1 MRLRQAAI
9 WIWIWVW
16 IRRDC
21 ITGVMSPMTRA
32 MRVPA
37 INRSDRNMP
46 MVAQSHLKAT
56 PASHRCSYHYDAE
69 GLLTRH
75 GTAGRLIDRFWRG
88 DEVANELCSPTSGS
102 AQLTWLRAMG
112 QPIVEQIRGA
122 VARMTLLA
130 TAMSGSVLL
139 EADTAV
145 RQVAYAPHGSRAESD
160 AAEPAFN
167 GELLDAASGCY
178 LLGAGHHRPYCPR
191 LGIFLAADGLSP
203 FGEGGLNPYAYCAGD
218 PVNRNDPTGHFWK
231 WIVAAVGIALGVA
244 AVAVTFGAA
253 SKAVAAVAT
262 VGFSALTKST
272 AGAIAST
279 TLGVV
284 AVGAEVGA
292 IAAEVS
298 GDTKTAKILGFVG
311 LALGIVAAGPA
322 IAKAATKG
330 VAKFSRFTKR
340 IATIRSQG
348 LSGRGAISASKKIA
362 AAPAARTLEV
372 GDSVAIGSSRLDV
385 DDFVHVFQGHGA
397 PFATAAD
404 GIVDGRGLGR
414 QIRNAAGTSPQISR
428 VELQSCFSATGGK
441 YASQAQSVANELQV
455 PTSGFK
461 GKMHAGN
468 PLQRNR
474 IAGERY
480 LYQPQQGLA
489 RMRTTA
495 LNASLHYVASAAV
508 RVRRLARKAV
518 GVL

>member
-1 MRLRQAAI
+1 
-9 WIWIWVW
+9 
-16 IRRDC
+16 
-21 ITGVMSPMTRA
+21 
-32 MRVPA
+32 
-37 INRSDRNMP
+37 
-46 MVAQSHLKAT
+46 MVAQSHLQAA
-56 PASHRCSYHYDAE
+56 PAFLACSYHYDAE

-75 GTAGRLIDRFWRG
+75 GTAVHVIDRFWRG
-88 DEVANELCSPTSGS
+88 DEVANELYASASGS
-102 AQLTWLRAMG
+102 AQLTWLRALG
-112 QPIVEQIRGA
+112 QPIVEQVSGA

-130 TAMSGSVLL
+130 TAISGSVML

-145 RQVAYAPHGSRAESD
+145 RQVAYAPYGSRPDGEQAVGAAE
-160 AAEPAFN
+160 AEPAFN
-167 GELLDAASGCY
+167 GELLDVASGCY
-178 LLGAGHHRPYCPR
+178 LLGAGHHRPYSPR

-203 FGEGGLNPYAYCAGD
+203 FGAGGLNPYAYCAGD
-218 PVNRNDPTGHFWK
+218 PVNRSDPTGHFWK
-231 WIVAAVGIALGVA
+231 WIVAAVGLALGAA
-244 AVAVTFGAA
+244 AVVATFGAA
-253 SKAVAAVAT
+253 SAAVGAVAAGGIT
-262 VGFSALTKST
+262 ALTKSG
-272 AGAIAST
+272 AAAIAIT
-279 TLGVV
+279 TLGV
-284 AVGAEVGA
+284 AGVGAEVGA
-292 IAAEVS
+292 VAAEVA
-298 GDTKTAKILGFVG
+298 GDTKTAGILGWVG
-311 LALGIVAAGPA
+311 LGLGLGLGIVRSSPA

-340 IATIRSQG
+340 IATIRNQG
-348 LSGRGAISASKKIA
+348 LSGRGAISASKKMA
-362 AAPAARTLEV
+362 AAPVARTLEV

-414 QIRNAAGTSPQISR
+414 QIRNAAGTSPRISR